1 MQVALHVAYT
11 RQMPGAAVLLPTYSN
26 GFIMTSYEFEFDFKI
41 QQHLP
46 APNQIPSL
54 DSIW

>member
-26 GFIMTSYEFEFDFKI
+26 GFRMTSYEFNFKI
-41 QQHLP
+41 QHHMP
-46 APNQIPSL
+46 ASNQNPGL